1 MDSMSTTDQDLRELV
16 HKHKVCYEV
25 YSEYAFIHDQKVQSG
40 FDVELH
46 GVREQDAMRL
56 TPGDKSSH
64 LVYSDLQNIAQFALP
79 TESDDNEYRIEP
91 FDCALHES
99 TRHHLRPEVICTI
112 GVTHPDG
119 TSVQDP
125 ADDACLASIETKL
138 KSLDIPRAH

>member
-1 MDSMSTTDQDLRELV
+1 MSTIDEDLRELA

-25 YSEYAFIHDQKVQSG
+25 YPEYTFVHDEKVQSG
-40 FDVELH
+40 FDVELY

-64 LVYSDLQNIAQFALP
+64 LVYSDLRDIAHFALP
-79 TESDDNEYRIEP
+79 TESDGNEYRIEP

-99 TRHHLRPEVICTI
+99 TRHHLRPEVVCTI

-119 TSVQDP
+119 TLVQDP
-125 ADDACLASIETKL
+125 ANDACLASIETKL
-138 KSLDIPRAH
+138 KGLDIPRAH